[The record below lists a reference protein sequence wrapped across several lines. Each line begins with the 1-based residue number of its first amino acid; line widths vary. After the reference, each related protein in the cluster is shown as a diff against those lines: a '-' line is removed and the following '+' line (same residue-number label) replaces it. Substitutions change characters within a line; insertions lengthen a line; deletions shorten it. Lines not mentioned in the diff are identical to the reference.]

1 MPGSLRNGELI
12 EVDGLTVRKWMSR
25 VTFFKED
32 LSTQGKTIS
41 FLRESVRI
49 RYSKKRCARFQVSM
63 WIFFYHL
70 GMIIRCSKDDVYI
83 FLPIL
88 KRILALGRPS
98 QHPL

>member
-1 MPGSLRNGELI
+1 
-12 EVDGLTVRKWMSR
+12 MSR

-49 RYSKKRCARFQVSM
+49 RYSKKDAPGSKFQCGFV
-63 WIFFYHL
+63 FNHL
-70 GMIIRCSKDDVYI
+70 GMIFRCSKDDVYI